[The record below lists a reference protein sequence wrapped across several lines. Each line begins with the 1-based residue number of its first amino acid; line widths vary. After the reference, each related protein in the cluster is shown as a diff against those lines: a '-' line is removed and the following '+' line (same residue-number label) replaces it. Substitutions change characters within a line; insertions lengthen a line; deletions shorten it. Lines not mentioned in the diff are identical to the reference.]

1 MTKKIEIPNPRQ
13 HPYAARSGT
22 DYYEKIYERT
32 VGEWKKFIAG
42 DDSIDPSVVPAEI
55 LESWLRCR
63 KTGLDPYGLPRRR
76 ILSGDDIE
84 ALLEKNR
91 HFIQVS
97 RFMMDNLFQFV
108 KTPNQLA
115 VTIYDHR
122 GYLLDVT
129 FEPKFKEAMEKAQ
142 WVVGALSD
150 EASSGTGAVGTV
162 LALRRPVSV
171 FGAQHYV
178 RYHHRD
184 IGCGSPIFGPEGE
197 LLGGIMVHGLY
208 YAANPYLFGTTVA
221 AAKAI
226 ENVIRSEGATQKAQ
240 IASSFQKAVISSIP
254 AAMIAVDRE
263 GRISLVNEKAEKM
276 FLLDAGQT
284 EGEPVRLVFGPGNQR
299 FLSIIENDGVVSD
312 VEVRIFSQKRSN
324 DYTLTT
330 KPIVSPQGEIIGK
343 ILVLME
349 IKRVNTMITKMIGA
363 KANFSF
369 DDIRGEN
376 PAFLE
381 TVEQARIAS
390 ASSSNVLLLGKSG
403 TGKDIFAQAIHN
415 ASSRKNGPY
424 VAINC
429 AAIPIDLI
437 TSELFGYEEGAFT
450 GSRRGGNQG
459 KFELADGGTIFL
471 DEISETPLALQAAL
485 LRVIEEKCVVRIGD
499 KRIRPVDVRIIAATN
514 ADLQER
520 VCKGNFREDLYYRLN
535 VFAIH
540 LIPLNK
546 RPEDIRILTDCF
558 VNKYGMILNKKIDRI
573 DPAVHS
579 ILSCYPWPGNVR
591 ELQNVIERM
600 MNIVRTNELTA
611 DLIPAEISEGVR
623 IEGNNEVADIP
634 EESAIRN
641 LLRLGVSK
649 SQIAKQM
656 KVSRMTLYR
665 KIEKYN
671 L

>member
-1 MTKKIEIPNPRQ
+1 VRKEVEIPDPQQYPGATRPGN
-13 HPYAARSGT
+13 
-22 DYYEKIYERT
+22 DYYEKIYDRT
-32 VGEWKKFIAG
+32 LLEWRKFMAG
-42 DDSIDPSVVPAEI
+42 DASVDPSIVPRVIAD
-55 LESWLRCR
+55 SWIRCR
-63 KTGLDPYGLPRRR
+63 EMGMDPFAKPLHKV
-76 ILSGDDIE
+76 LSGDE
-84 ALLEKNR
+84 LEGLLEENK
-91 HFIQVS
+91 HFINVS
-97 RFMMDNLFQFV
+97 RLIVGNLFEV
-108 KTPNQLA
+108 VRTPTPPA
-115 VTIYDHR
+115 VSIYDER
-122 GYLLDVT
+122 GFLLDI
-129 FEPKFKEAMEKAQ
+129 FIEDKFREAMDKVR
-142 WVVGALSD
+142 WVVGALWD
-150 EASSGTGAVGTV
+150 EATSGTGAVGTV
-162 LALRRPVSV
+162 LTLRRPVSV
-171 FGAQHYV
+171 FGAQHYL
-178 RYHHRD
+178 RFHHRD
-184 IGCGSPIFGPEGE
+184 IGCGAPVFGPGGD
-197 LLGGIMVHGLY
+197 LLGGIIVHGLY
-208 YAANPYLFGTTVA
+208 YGANPYILGTTVA

-226 ENVIRSEGATQKAQ
+226 ENVIQAERAMKKEQ

-254 AAMIAVDRE
+254 EAIIAVDRE
-263 GRISLVNEKAEKM
+263 GCISLINEKAEKM
-276 FLLDAGQT
+276 FLLDAGRR

-299 FLSIIENDGVVSD
+299 FLSLIENDGVVSD
-312 VEVRIFSQKRSN
+312 VEVRIFSRKRSN
-324 DYTLTT
+324 DFTLTT
-330 KPIVSPQGEIIGK
+330 KHILSPQGEIIGK
-343 ILVLME
+343 ILVLTE
-349 IKRVNTMITKMIGA
+349 IKKVNTLITKMIGA

-369 DDIRGEN
+369 DDIRGGN
-376 PAFLE
+376 PVFLK
-381 TVEQARIAS
+381 TIEQARIAS

-471 DEISETPLALQAAL
+471 DEISETPLELQAAL
-485 LRVIEEKCVVRIGD
+485 LRVIEDKCVVRIGD
-499 KRIRPVDVRIIAATN
+499 KHIRPVDVRIIAATN
-514 ADLQER
+514 ADLREQVR
-520 VCKGNFREDLYYRLN
+520 RGSFREDLYYRLN

-540 LIPLNK
+540 LIPLSD
-546 RPEDIRILTDCF
+546 RPEDIRVLTDCF
-558 VNKYGMILNKKIDRI
+558 VNKYEKILDKKIVRI
-573 DPAVHS
+573 DPALRS

-600 MNIVRTNELTA
+600 MNIVRTSELTA
-611 DLIPAEISEGVR
+611 DLIPAEISEGLR
-623 IEGNNEVADIP
+623 LEDNIEAIDFP